1 MPLPYGAFDKA
12 SSGNHDF
19 PIKVLIKILKGNIA
33 NKGLI
38 ALAGS
43 VIFRAVLPAT
53 TSSSLQI
60 LIVDGFEFDELSGH
74 RKKLVRGKLP

>member
-1 MPLPYGAFDKA
+1 MPLPYEAFDKA

-53 TSSSLQI
+53 TSCSLQF
-60 LIVDGFEFDELSGH
+60 LVVDGFELDELSGH

>member
-1 MPLPYGAFDKA
+1 MPLPYRAFDKA
-12 SSGNHDF
+12 SSSNHDF
-19 PIKVLIKILKGNIA
+19 PFKVLIKILKGNIA

-53 TSSSLQI
+53 TSCSLQF
-60 LIVDGFEFDELSGH
+60 LIVDGFEFDELVGH
-74 RKKLVRGKLP
+74 WNEFVRGKLP